1 MIRVLLVDDHSS
13 FRQPLAFLL
22 GREPDFTVVGE
33 AGSLAEARTLLDDG
47 TIADIAIVDLDL
59 PDGSGTELVDE
70 LGSANPGSAVLILSG
85 MRDRTQFAR
94 AVEAGASGV
103 LHKSTHVRG
112 VIEAARRLHAGEQLH
127 PPEELV
133 EMLRL
138 VVQERRQNRDALR
151 AIEQLTPREIEILQA
166 LADGLEDREI
176 AGRMYV
182 SAGTVR
188 THMVSIHKKLGLNSR
203 LQALVFAVR
212 HGVVEIH

>member
-1 MIRVLLVDDHSS
+1 M
-13 FRQPLAFLL
+13 
-22 GREPDFTVVGE
+22 
-33 AGSLAEARTLLDDG
+33 
-47 TIADIAIVDLDL
+47 
-59 PDGSGTELVDE
+59 
-70 LGSANPGSAVLILSG
+70 
-85 MRDRTQFAR
+85 
-94 AVEAGASGV
+94 